1 MGPLGYRA
9 FCWARVRRVPGLGE
23 AHELCKYERPNPVH
37 QGATGLLGENYRVA
51 CIKYAEHIEKYTFT
65 QWECAADPQGTLE
78 KGRTGFGHA

>member
-1 MGPLGYRA
+1 MSSA
-9 FCWARVRRVPGLGE
+9 SMKGLILSIKE
-23 AHELCKYERPNPVH
+23 PQVY
-37 QGATGLLGENYRVA
+37 LGENYRVA